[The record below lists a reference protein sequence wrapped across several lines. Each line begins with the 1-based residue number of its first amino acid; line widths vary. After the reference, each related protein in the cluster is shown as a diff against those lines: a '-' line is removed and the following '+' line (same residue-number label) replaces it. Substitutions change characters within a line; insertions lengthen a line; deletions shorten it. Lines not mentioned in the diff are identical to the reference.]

1 MVTKRVT
8 TIFPG
13 TLNALLTHRIGIPQ
27 PAVKQN
33 KRIRIDHQVSA
44 FLRKS
49 VKVPLGDG
57 FFDGGSEDTSF
68 MRGSIQPTAIS
79 MILE

>member
-8 TIFPG
+8 TIFPE
-13 TLNALLTHRIGIPQ
+13 TLNALLTHRMGIPQ

-33 KRIRIDHQVSA
+33 NRIRIDHQVSA
-44 FLRKS
+44 FRRKS
-49 VKVPLGDG
+49 VEVPFVDG
-57 FFDGGSEDTSF
+57 FFVGGSEETSF
-68 MRGSIQPTAIS
+68 MRSSIQSIAIS